1 MHNQAQMLWDTGPHV
16 QTISHPHLEV
26 LPGEQVR
33 PEPARV
39 QGNLLVASLRWL
51 AGDRGLPQLAALY
64 RAMPERE
71 QWSLGHVRVDQWYP
85 LRSWETFLQ
94 VGDEVLGRG
103 DLALAEA
110 LGRGAA
116 HRSLRKVLEREDT
129 PPHGLALPSPF
140 TLLARALRRWRSLT
154 CSAGS
159 WIMTCESRK
168 VASAR
173 LADLAIGPAFGRF
186 VAGWLAGHVVSRDGR
201 PWLADLCAP
210 GEYVLTPLCQL

>member
-1 MHNQAQMLWDTGPHV
+1 MLWDTGPHV

-103 DLALAEA
+103 DLALAGARGRAAARSRAAEPVYVA
-110 LGRGAA
+110 GPRTSALAQPDLLGRKLDHDLRVAQGRERAA
-116 HRSLRKVLEREDT
+116 GRSCD
-129 PPHGLALPSPF
+129 
-140 TLLARALRRWRSLT
+140 RACIR
-154 CSAGS
+154 
-159 WIMTCESRK
+159 
-168 VASAR
+168 
-173 LADLAIGPAFGRF
+173 
-186 VAGWLAGHVVSRDGR
+186 
-201 PWLADLCAP
+201 
-210 GEYVLTPLCQL
+210 